1 MSFSST
7 PTTPSS
13 EIASASATITGPIH
27 FSVTCTNDRCKM
39 NVFGKPESKLMSM
52 PTLVARPP
60 LLGSTPLPLPGI
72 GGGKVRPYPPVNG

>member
-13 EIASASATITGPIH
+13 EIVSATATITGPIH
-27 FSVTCTNDRCKM
+27 FSVTCMNDRCKM

-52 PTLVARPP
+52 PSVVARPP
-60 LLGSTPLPLPGI
+60 PFGSLPLPGSG
-72 GGGKVRPYPPVNG
+72 GGGKVRPYFPVNG

>member
-13 EIASASATITGPIH
+13 EIASASATIAGPIH
-27 FSVTCTNDRCKM
+27 VSVTCVNDRCKM

-52 PTLVARPP
+52 PSLVARPP
-60 LLGSTPLPLPGI
+60 SFGSLPLPSPGI
-72 GGGKVRPYPPVNG
+72 GIGKGRPFPLVNG

>member
-7 PTTPSS
+7 LTTPSS
-13 EIASASATITGPIH
+13 EIASATATMTAPIH

-52 PTLVARPP
+52 PSVIARPP
-60 LLGSTPLPLPGI
+60 PFGSLPLPGS
-72 GGGKVRPYPPVNG
+72 GSGGKVRPYLPVNG